1 MRSICILLIVLAVG
15 LLIGFRPEGTILNW
29 GAALG
34 LVLFIN
40 FLFIWFSALLG
51 LLLYS
56 VEAIQQ
62 AWMACTLP
70 LLFASNAFVPT
81 DTMPAWLRAFAEH
94 QPLSVF
100 ITVVR
105 GLLLNQPDA
114 TAIWQAVHQRTS
126 SQCVT
131 RTGSG
136 PWSQWTASVGIIT
149 CRKLTG

>member
-34 LVLFIN
+34 LILLIN

-51 LLLYS
+51 LLLNS

-70 LLFASNAFVPT
+70 LLFASNA
-81 DTMPAWLRAFAEH
+81 
-94 QPLSVF
+94 
-100 ITVVR
+100 
-105 GLLLNQPDA
+105 
-114 TAIWQAVHQRTS
+114 
-126 SQCVT
+126 
-131 RTGSG
+131 
-136 PWSQWTASVGIIT
+136 
-149 CRKLTG
+149 